1 MSRMKKIMTV
11 IAISA
16 CIVLLACGNKEK
28 QTKPIVVDGLPT
40 AEESQIDTVAASVQ
54 IESSKEEENPSKR
67 VTTSA
72 SSLNTSK
79 STKYDNMRGFDPAS
93 EDDKRITGRFFD
105 PLKMADVIIMNGI
118 KTL

>member
-54 IESSKEEENPSKR
+54 IDR
-67 VTTSA
+67 
-72 SSLNTSK
+72 K
-79 STKYDNMRGFDPAS
+79 S
-93 EDDKRITGRFFD
+93 
-105 PLKMADVIIMNGI
+105 VV
-118 KTL
+118 

>member
-40 AEESQIDTVAASVQ
+40 AEKSQIDTVAASVQ

-72 SSLNTSK
+72 FSLNTSK

-93 EDDKRITGRFFD
+93 EDERITGRFFD
-105 PLKMADVIIMNGI
+105 PLKMADVIIMN
-118 KTL
+118 